1 MKTCG
6 TCAHWIEDKY
16 PAPGVGGCFGGPPS
30 VLMQMR
36 PSQKAV
42 LAMPGPG
49 GSPMQGME
57 PVLQSVRPPVQ
68 GGERACGAYTPR
80 PENGETAGG

>member
-6 TCAHWIEDKY
+6 TCAHWVEEKY
-16 PAPGVGGCFGGPPS
+16 GEPGVGGCFGGPPS

-36 PSQKAV
+36 PAQTK

-49 GSPMQGME
+49 GQPVQGLE
-57 PVLQSVRPPVQ
+57 PVLQAVRPPMQ
-68 GGERACGAYTPR
+68 QDDLACGAYASR
-80 PENGETAGG
+80 AENGKTA